1 MKLLFVGDVVGS
13 PGRQVLEAAVNGAK
27 SLDDKALARLDE
39 IFPGPGPA
47 PQAYAW

>member
-1 MKLLFVGDVVGS
+1 ME
-13 PGRQVLEAAVNGAK
+13 QLEGAM
-27 SLDDKALARLDE
+27 KALKIRLTKDTLAQLDE